1 MCCCIYTAL
10 LHRQLGKAAEA
21 AVLARQWSKAV
32 QIVDMLDS
40 SQALE
45 HYQLLATHFASTR
58 DFPLAEKYF
67 LKADMAQVHTL
78 HTHLQTLCTAS
89 AQVSSSI
96 AQVSSSIAYDLHIH
110 RRQWT
115 CTFVLMTGGLPI
127 MWPPAACLSRR
138 SGSST
143 WHR

>member
-67 LKADMAQVHTL
+67 LKADMAQVHTHSLANTLYGIIHSPTSLTYPL
-78 HTHLQTLCTAS
+78 H
-89 AQVSSSI
+89 
-96 AQVSSSIAYDLHIH
+96 
-110 RRQWT
+110 
-115 CTFVLMTGGLPI
+115 
-127 MWPPAACLSRR
+127 
-138 SGSST
+138 
-143 WHR
+143 